1 MKKVIGIFLLFLLS
15 LNVMAAGI
23 GTGINKNA
31 EAKGLAIAIE
41 ADKRDTGWGDQESSL
56 EMTLRNRHGDKSIRE
71 MHNKTL
77 EVKGDGDKTLI
88 VFDRPRD
95 VKGTAFLSFTHA
107 IKPDD
112 QWLYLPALKRVKRI
126 SSSNKSGPFMGS
138 EFAYEDI
145 SSQEVEKYNYKFIKN
160 DVYNGRPVFVVE
172 RFPRYENSGYTR
184 MITWLDKKTYR
195 PLKIDFYDRKNALL
209 KTLTYH
215 DYKQYKGK
223 YWRADRMEMVNHITG
238 KSTTLLWKNYKF
250 GNGLGDRDFDRSS
263 LKRAR

>member
-1 MKKVIGIFLLFLLS
+1 MKKISSIFIILILS
-15 LNVMAAGI
+15 FNAPAALSD
-23 GTGINKNA
+23 KVA
-31 EAKGLAIAIE
+31 EEKGMEIAIE
-41 ADKRDTGWGDQESSL
+41 ADKRDTGWGDQTAS
-56 EMTLRNRHGDKSIRE
+56 MKMGLRNRHGDKSTRE
-71 MHNKTL
+71 MHNKSL
-77 EVKGDGDKTLI
+77 EVKADGDKTLI

-112 QWLYLPALKRVKRI
+112 QWIYLPALKRVKRI

-145 SSQEVEKYNYKFIKN
+145 SSQEVEKYTYKYIKD
-160 DVYNGRPVFVVE
+160 DVYEGRPVFILE
-172 RFPRYENSGYTR
+172 RFPQYKNSGYTR
-184 MITWLDKKTYR
+184 MISWLDSETYS

-215 DYKQYKGK
+215 GYKQYMDKF
-223 YWRADRMEMVNHITG
+223 WRPDRMEMVNHVTG
-238 KSTTLLWKNYKF
+238 KGTTLIWADYKF
-250 GNGLGDRDFDRSS
+250 ANGLTDRDFNKNS

>member
-1 MKKVIGIFLLFLLS
+1 MKKITAVFIIFLIS
-15 LNVMAAGI
+15 LNVIAAGI
-23 GTGINKNA
+23 NEDAK
-31 EAKGLAIAIE
+31 EKGLAIAVE
-41 ADKRDTGWGDQESSL
+41 ADKRDTGWGDQRASL
-56 EMTLRNRHGDKSIRE
+56 QMILRNRHGDKSLRE
-71 MHNKTL
+71 MHNKSL

-145 SSQEVEKYNYKFIKN
+145 SSQEVEKYSYKFIKE
-160 DVYNGRPVFVVE
+160 DVYNGRPVFVIE
-172 RFPRYENSGYTR
+172 RFPRYKNSGYTR
-184 MITWLDKKTYR
+184 MLTWLDRETYS
-195 PLKIDFYDRKNALL
+195 PLKIDFYDRKNSLL

-215 DYKQYKGK
+215 DYKQYRGK

-238 KSTTLLWKNYKF
+238 KSTTLLWTDYKF
-250 GNGLGDRDFDRSS
+250 ATGLSDRDFDKNS